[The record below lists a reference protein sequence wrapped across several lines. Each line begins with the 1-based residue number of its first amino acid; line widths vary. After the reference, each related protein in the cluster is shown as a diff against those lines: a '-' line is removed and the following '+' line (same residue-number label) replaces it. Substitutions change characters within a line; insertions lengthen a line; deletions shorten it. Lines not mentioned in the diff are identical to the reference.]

1 MFVENASF
9 RDLMNSVSG
18 KTLPFP
24 CANTITS
31 ELQNE
36 YIQLKA
42 TLKNKLCEEA
52 EYVCT
57 TADAWSSKG
66 QSFMGITV
74 HYLDTSLTRRSF
86 LLAFKKL
93 YGKQSYDILAKIMHE
108 TYMEFGIAIEKI
120 THTVT
125 DGGKNFAKAFKEFA
139 VDDAVLD
146 DHNVEENDSDYESYP
161 LDDSDISDTEEN
173 TIEDTPNEA
182 DSEENIISHE
192 LEFRNFSDDFDGI
205 RLPRQQRCMSHL
217 MNLVGSSDFKK
228 KLNSDIPLSFRSF
241 KWAVNKLKIFWNLSS
256 RSSRVK
262 CIVQDICK
270 RSFPYPST
278 IRWNSLY
285 DSIKVASQYK
295 EMINTAIDNIN
306 KNVKP
311 RKRLEKI
318 NVHEWLLL
326 DDYLTCMKPI
336 ASALDKFQGEDNISI
351 GYILPLLFFVDFK
364 FRDMNISTAH
374 GKNFRTCVVACFVN
388 RFRKIMEID
397 DENIELIVAAV
408 CIPKFK
414 LSWIDDEIMRETCQS
429 IFINELSKIT
439 RNSSNDFDN
448 QFDDTIERSVGTSHN
463 DSFVSFTLS
472 KAPIR
477 RTSNEHCG
485 AAIEALTYLNSY
497 DNSIEGLNKF
507 PLIYNLYKK
516 MNTTI
521 TSSAPVERLF
531 SNALIIFNPR
541 RNRISAK
548 HFEMTL
554 FIKKNKKMIFQ

>member
-1 MFVENASF
+1 MFVENESF
-9 RDLMNSVSG
+9 RDLVNSVAG

-24 CANTITS
+24 CAKTITS

-42 TLKNKLCEEA
+42 ALKNKLSTET

-57 TADAWSSKG
+57 TADAWTSKG

-74 HYLDTSLTRRSF
+74 HYLDTSLNRRSF

-93 YGKQSYDILAKIMHE
+93 YGKQSYDTLAKIMHE

-125 DGGKNFAKAFKEFA
+125 DGGKNFAKAFREFA
-139 VDDAVLD
+139 VDDTVLD
-146 DHNVEENDSDYESYP
+146 DHNAEEIDSDYESYP
-161 LDDSDISDTEEN
+161 MDDSDISDTEED
-173 TIEDTPNEA
+173 TREDTTNEA
-182 DSEENIISHE
+182 DSEENIISYE
-192 LEFRNFSDDFDGI
+192 LEFGNFSDDFDGI

-228 KLNSDIPLSFRSF
+228 KLNADFPLSFRSF
-241 KWAVNKLKIFWNLSS
+241 KWAVNKLKLFWNISS

-270 RSFPYPST
+270 RSFPYPSA

-295 EMINTAIDNIN
+295 EMINIAIDNIN

-318 NVHEWLLL
+318 NVHEWCLL
-326 DDYLTCMKPI
+326 DDYMTCMKPI

-351 GYILPLLFFVDFK
+351 GYILPLLYFVDFK
-364 FRDMNISTAH
+364 FRGMNFSTAH
-374 GKNFRTCVVACFVN
+374 GKNFKTCVVACFQN
-388 RFRKIMEID
+388 RFRKMMEID
-397 DENIELIVAAV
+397 DENIELIVAAI

-414 LSWIDDEIMRETCQS
+414 LSWIDDEIMRDTCQS
-429 IFINELSKIT
+429 IFINELSKIS
-439 RNSSNDFDN
+439 RNNSNDHD
-448 QFDDTIERSVGTSHN
+448 DDTIERFVSTSHN
-463 DSFVSFTLS
+463 DSFESFTIS
-472 KAPIR
+472 KAPSR
-477 RTSNEHCG
+477 RASNEHCG

-497 DNSIEGLNKF
+497 TDSIECLTKF
-507 PLIYNLYKK
+507 PLIFKLYKK

-541 RNRISAK
+541 RNRISEK
-548 HFEMTL
+548 RFEMTL
-554 FIKKNKKMIFQ
+554 FIKKNKKLILP

>member
-1 MFVENASF
+1 MFVENDAF
-9 RDLMNSVSG
+9 RDLINSVSG
-18 KTLPFP
+18 RILKFP
-24 CANTITS
+24 CARTITS
-31 ELQNE
+31 EMQDE
-36 YIQLKA
+36 YNSLKEA
-42 TLKNKLCEEA
+42 LKRKLCEEA

-57 TADAWSSKG
+57 TADAWTSKG

-74 HYLDTSLTRRSF
+74 HYLDASLTRCSF

-93 YGKQSYDILAKIMHE
+93 HGKQSYDALAKIMHS
-108 TYMEFGIAIEKI
+108 TYVEFGLSIDKI

-139 VDDAVLD
+139 VDDTVLD
-146 DHNVEENDSDYESYP
+146 DPNAEENNSDNESYS
-161 LDDSDISDTEEN
+161 LDDSDISDTEEEHTTN
-173 TIEDTPNEA
+173 EEDSAEA
-182 DSEENIISHE
+182 ILSHD
-192 LEFRNFSDDFDGI
+192 LEFAHFNDDFDGI

-217 MNLVGSSDFKK
+217 MNLVGSADFKK
-228 KLNSDIPLSFRSF
+228 KLYSDFPLSFRSF
-241 KWAVNKLKIFWNLSS
+241 KWAVTKLKFFWNLSS

-270 RSFPYPST
+270 RSFPYPSE

-295 EMINTAIDNIN
+295 EMINIAIENIN

-311 RKRLEKI
+311 RKKLEKI
-318 NVHEWLLL
+318 NVHEWFLL

-336 ASALDKFQGEDNISI
+336 ASALDKFQGEDNISV
-351 GYILPLLFFVDFK
+351 GHILPLLYFVDFK
-364 FRDMNISTAH
+364 FRDMNISTTH
-374 GKNFRTCVVACFVN
+374 GKNFKTCVVASFEN
-388 RFRKIMEID
+388 RFRKMMEID

-414 LSWIDDEIMRETCQS
+414 LSWIDDEILRDTCQS
-429 IFINELSKIT
+429 IFINELSKIS
-439 RNSSNDFDN
+439 RNNSNDLDN
-448 QFDDTIERSVGTSHN
+448 DNTIEQFVGTSHN
-463 DSFVSFTLS
+463 DSFEAFTLS
-472 KAPIR
+472 KEPNR

-497 DNSIEGLNKF
+497 VNSIDGLNTF
-507 PLIYNLYKK
+507 PLIHKLYKK

-554 FIKKNKKMIFQ
+554 FIKKNKKMISQ